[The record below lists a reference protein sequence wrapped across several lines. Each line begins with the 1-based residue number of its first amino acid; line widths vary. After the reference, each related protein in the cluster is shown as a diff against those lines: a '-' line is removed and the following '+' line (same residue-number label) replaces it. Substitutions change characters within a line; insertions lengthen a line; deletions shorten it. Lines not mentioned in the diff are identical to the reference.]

1 MKSKVIDSCRY
12 VYEMTVEKIME
23 FVEFIKFEVG
33 RSSEHQSNLVEIYKI
48 KHNHLKKDFV
58 QTFLKAR
65 QKNVVPDRY
74 RIEIIADYT
83 PGEENI
89 IGEVLLMRKNKLIE
103 KAQLITK
110 SDVPESEKLIYWEF

>member
-1 MKSKVIDSCRY
+1 
-12 VYEMTVEKIME
+12 MTVEKIME

-33 RSSEHQSNLVEIYKI
+33 RSSEYQSNLVEIYKI
-48 KHNHLKKDFV
+48 KHNHLEKDFV

-65 QKNVVPDRY
+65 QKNVVTDRY